1 MKESLSPCIVSWAKY
16 AIGFKK
22 NIPLN
27 SKKASLD
34 YWVKVIDYL
43 LSQNKYHHLKKNREK
58 AIQQFNLV
66 DSKFKG

>member
-1 MKESLSPCIVSWAKY
+1 MNESLSPCIVSWAKY
-16 AIGFKK
+16 AIGFKT

-27 SKKASLD
+27 SNKASLD

-43 LSQNKYHHLKKNREK
+43 LGQDKYQHLKKNREK